1 MEHPERAA
9 DNADGASE
17 DSLAAVQA
25 HYAEVAAAIAQQV
38 PAATA
43 SSCPCC
49 ESEANATATQGEAGN
64 LYEAAATEGLPAA
77 ALAASRGCGD
87 PVAKANLQ
95 PGETVL
101 DLGSGGGIDAL
112 IAAQL
117 VGPAGKVLGIDV
129 TEEMV
134 QLARRNASEAEAA
147 NVEFLH
153 GRIEQLPLPDSSVDV
168 VISNCVINFS
178 DDKPAVLAE
187 ACRVLKP
194 GGRLTVS
201 DIVAFHA
208 YPSELDQPL
217 RTITGCTN
225 GITLH
230 DEYLRLLQRVGFAKA
245 SIEPKTTYTLDVLH
259 EKATR
264 KNRLTAWEK
273 VTGRAEADGCCGSA
287 IITAWAPPA
296 QTV

>member
-1 MEHPERAA
+1 METSAKDALSSVR
-9 DNADGASE
+9 
-17 DSLAAVQA
+17 A
-25 HYAEVAAAIAQQV
+25 HYAEVASTIAKQV

-49 ESEANATATQGEAGN
+49 ESATTQGEAGE
-64 LYEAAATEGLPAA
+64 LYDQAATESLPDAV
-77 ALAASRGCGD
+77 LAASRGCGD

-112 IAAQL
+112 IAAKL
-117 VGPAGKVLGIDV
+117 VGSSGRVLGIDM

-134 QLARRNASEAEAA
+134 RLAQRNAQEAGTA

-153 GRIEQLPLPDSSVDV
+153 GRIEQLPLPDQSVDV

-178 DDKPAVLAE
+178 DDKPAVLRE
-187 ACRVLKP
+187 ACRVLRP
-194 GGRLTVS
+194 GGRVVVS

-208 YPSELDQPL
+208 HPAELDQAL

-225 GITLH
+225 GITLQS
-230 DEYLRLLQRVGFAKA
+230 DYLKLLEQVGFAEA
-245 SIEPKTTYTLDVLH
+245 SVEPKTVYTLQVLH
-259 EKATR
+259 EKAER
-264 KNRLTAWEK
+264 KGRLAAWEALD
-273 VTGRAEADGCCGSA
+273 GQGEADGSCGSA
-287 IITAWAPPA
+287 IITAWAPNDQGEKERGDA
-296 QTV
+296 R